1 MSKFL
6 KIGHRGAKGYV
17 TENTLESIVKAI
29 DLGVDGV
36 EIDVHVCK
44 TGELVVFHD
53 FILDRITNGVGA
65 IANLTLKDIKKLK
78 VDNQFKIPTLIE
90 VLDLIDNTIVINIE
104 LKGEGTAIATD
115 HIVKDYI
122 DNKGWALDNIIVSS
136 FKHSVLLELYN
147 INPDIPLGVLTE
159 DNFSEALAF
168 ANVIK
173 AKAIHPKF
181 SLLTKLNVAQAQ
193 ALGYKINTW
202 TVNTKQD
209 IKQAISYQVDAII
222 SDFPDRL

>member
-17 TENTLESIVKAI
+17 SENTLESIKKAI

-44 TGELVVFHD
+44 TGEVVVFHD
-53 FILDRITNGVGA
+53 FTLNRNTNGTGA
-65 IANLTLKDIKKLK
+65 VANLTLKEIKKLK
-78 VDNQFKIPTLIE
+78 VDNQFRIPTLIE

-104 LKGEGTAIATD
+104 LKGEGTAIPTC
-115 HIVKDYI
+115 HIIQDYI
-122 DNKGWALDNIIVSS
+122 DKKGWALHSIIVSS
-136 FKHSVLLELYN
+136 FKQSLLLEVYN
-147 INPDIPLGVLTE
+147 INPNIPLGVLAE
-159 DNFSEALAF
+159 DDFSDALAF

-181 SLLTKLNVAQAQ
+181 SLLTRLNVAEAQ
-193 ALGYKINTW
+193 ALGYKVNTW

>member
-17 TENTLESIVKAI
+17 AENTLESIKKAI
-29 DLGVDGV
+29 DLCVDGV
-36 EIDVHVCK
+36 EIDVHMCK
-44 TGELVVFHD
+44 TGEVIVFHD
-53 FILDRITNGVGA
+53 FTLNRNTNGTGA
-65 IANLTLKDIKKLK
+65 VANLTLKEIKKLK
-78 VDNQFKIPTLIE
+78 VENQFRIPTLIE

-104 LKGEGTAIATD
+104 LKGEGTAIPTC
-115 HIVKDYI
+115 HIIQDYI
-122 DNKGWALDNIIVSS
+122 DKKGWALHSIIVSS
-136 FKHSVLLELYN
+136 FKQSLLLEVYN
-147 INPDIPLGVLTE
+147 INPNIPLGVLAE
-159 DNFSEALAF
+159 DDFSDALAF

-181 SLLTKLNVAQAQ
+181 SLLTKLNVAETQ
-193 ALGYKINTW
+193 ALGYKVNTW

>member
-17 TENTLESIVKAI
+17 SENTLESIKKAI

-44 TGELVVFHD
+44 TGEVVVFHD
-53 FILDRITNGVGA
+53 FTLNRNTNGTGA
-65 IANLTLKDIKKLK
+65 VANLTLKEIKKLK
-78 VDNQFKIPTLIE
+78 VENQFRIPTLIE

-104 LKGEGTAIATD
+104 LKGEGTAIPTC
-115 HIVKDYI
+115 HIIQDYI
-122 DNKGWALDNIIVSS
+122 DKKGWALDSIIVSS
-136 FKHSVLLELYN
+136 FKQSLLLEVYN
-147 INPDIPLGVLTE
+147 INPNIPLGVLAE
-159 DNFSEALAF
+159 DDFSDALAF

-181 SLLTKLNVAQAQ
+181 SLLTKLNVAETQ
-193 ALGYKINTW
+193 ALGYKVNTW